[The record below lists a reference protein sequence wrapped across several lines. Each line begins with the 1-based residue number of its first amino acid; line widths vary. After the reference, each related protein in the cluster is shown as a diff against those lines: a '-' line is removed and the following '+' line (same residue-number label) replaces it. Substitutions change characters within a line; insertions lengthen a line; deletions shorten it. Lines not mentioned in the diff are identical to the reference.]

1 MHYSEK
7 NPSRIEIDVNA
18 WGGRVDTDEP
28 AALILS

>member
-7 NPSRIEIDVNA
+7 NLSCTDIDVNA